1 MRKNKNNNQKNS
13 NNNNHHQRDKNLK
26 NNNNSGQSQQQQQQ
40 QSTNNNPNFKKHRRS
55 SGQNQINSNN
65 IINNNNIANKNS
77 AKNNSKR
84 YSGPDSDQNLSNLIE
99 QIGDKSNV
107 NNNKNNIVK
116 KRHKTVESGDGDRI
130 GGKKRNAA
138 VNGLMDSMKSLNPKI
153 LNRNQRE
160 RERERT
166 ERGQLVLWR
175 RPLLTISYCSLEI
188 IELTRVLGRK

>member
-65 IINNNNIANKNS
+65 IINNNIANKNS

-138 VNGLMDSMKSLNPKI
+138 VNGLMDSMKSLNPKS

>member
-65 IINNNNIANKNS
+65 IINNNIANKNS